1 MVSLNIQNWLDFVR
15 RGARRFRQKR
25 APFPFERPIFII
37 APPRSGSTFLFDA
50 LSRLKG
56 IVSLNHE
63 ADGIWWDLFPYDRQ
77 DVPSDRITPSE
88 IDRSSRRKLRVR
100 TYQSATA
107 ATPGSPVQDL
117 GHRLGLRPIR
127 YLDKTI
133 ANCFRVDVLRSVFP
147 DAQFVLLVRDPRA
160 NISSMIEGWPHIE
173 RFGKPQLT
181 PIVRSIDGATVDHW
195 TYPPPPGWQDVV
207 TRPLPEI
214 CAWSWKQHVT
224 WVLEFFEDA
233 PPVARVKYE
242 DLRDT
247 PHDEV
252 HRLASI
258 LGAEPTE
265 ALSDFLASNPESDT
279 TVSSPRK
286 GKWREKNEKVIRDII
301 PIVRD
306 TAHRIGYDI

>member
-1 MVSLNIQNWLDFVR
+1 MQNWPDFLRRGVR
-15 RGARRFRQKR
+15 RLRQKM
-25 APFPFERPIFII
+25 APFPFEQPIFII
-37 APPRSGSTFLFDA
+37 APPRSGSTFLFEA
-50 LSRLKG
+50 LSKLQG

-63 ADGIWWDLFPYDRQ
+63 ADGIWWDLFPYNHQ
-77 DVPSDRITPSE
+77 DTPSDRITPSE

-107 ATPGSPVQDL
+107 ATPGSPLQNL
-117 GHRLGLRPIR
+117 GHRLGLRSIR

-147 DAQFVLLVRDPRA
+147 DAQFILLVRDPRA
-160 NISSMIEGWPHIE
+160 NISSMIEGWPYTD

-181 PIVRSIDGATVDHW
+181 PIVQSIDGATVDHW
-195 TYPPPPGWQDVV
+195 TYPPPPGWQDVL

-214 CAWSWKQHVT
+214 CAWSWNQHVT
-224 WVLEFFEDA
+224 WALDFFEDTS
-233 PPVARVKYE
+233 PPMARVRYE

-247 PHDEV
+247 PREEV

-258 LGAEPTE
+258 IDAKPTE
-265 ALSDFLASNPESDT
+265 ALDSFLASNPESDT

-286 GKWREKNEKVIRDII
+286 GKWREKNEEAIRDVL
-301 PIVRD
+301 PFVRG
-306 TAHRIGYDI
+306 TARRIGYDI

>member
-1 MVSLNIQNWLDFVR
+1 MSNGIQNWFGFMRRGVR
-15 RGARRFRQKR
+15 RLRREL

-50 LSRLKG
+50 LSKLQG

-63 ADGIWWDLFPYDRQ
+63 ADGIWWDLFPYDLQ
-77 DVPSDRITPSE
+77 DMPSDRVTPSE
-88 IDRSSRRKLRVR
+88 IDGSSRRKLRVQ
-100 TYQSATA
+100 TYQTATA
-107 ATPGSPVQDL
+107 ATPSSPLQDF

-133 ANCFRVDVLRSVFP
+133 ANCFRIDVIRSVFP
-147 DAQFVLLVRDPRA
+147 DARFVLLVRDPRA
-160 NISSMIEGWPHIE
+160 NISSMIEGWPHID

-181 PIVRSIDGATVDHW
+181 PIVQSIEGATVDHW

-224 WVLEFFEDA
+224 WALDFFEEM
-233 PPVARVKYE
+233 PPTARVRYE
-242 DLRDT
+242 DLRDN
-247 PHDEV
+247 PREEA

-258 LGAEPTE
+258 LDAETTD
-265 ALSDFLASNPESDT
+265 ALQYFLASNPESDT

-286 GKWREKNEKVIRDII
+286 GKWREKNEKVIRDIL

-306 TAHRIGYDI
+306 TAHRVGYDI